1 MMFISRSAV
10 LRRALPAMV
19 GFALFSGPAAGLA
32 GVLPAV
38 GQVSQEQRGI
48 CAEPIR
54 YHEREAGIPNRLLA
68 AVARAE
74 SGRWDKVESASF
86 AWPWTVTAEGK
97 GQFFASKD
105 EAIAQ
110 VKRLRGRGVRNIDVG
125 CMQINLLHHPDA
137 FADLGEAFDPQANV
151 AYAASFLKQLF
162 DQKRSWVTAVGN
174 YHSATPEFHFRY
186 REKVMK
192 LWNDERRRDAEARR
206 QEVMAAYQQRRQ
218 QALTQKK
225 EQREPSAE
233 NDELTGSDA
242 AKFAIADSRP
252 ASSQQIRGGVGAS
265 RPLLSSSLPSR
276 VPAPQGSFRVLS
288 QIPSGAA
295 TTAGDGVPERTA
307 APAVAA
313 ARQAAPA
320 RILPRA
326 TMVPL
331 ERRF

>member
-1 MMFISRSAV
+1 MMFTSCSAF
-10 LRRALPAMV
+10 LRRALPVMV

-32 GVLPAV
+32 GILPVV
-38 GQVSQEQRGI
+38 GQVSQEQRKI

-54 YHEREAGIPNRLLA
+54 HHEQQAGIPNQLLA

-97 GQFFASKD
+97 GQFFANKG

-110 VKRLRGRGVRNIDVG
+110 VKQLRARGVRNIDVG
-125 CMQINLLHHPDA
+125 CMQVNLLHHPDA
-137 FADLGEAFDPQANV
+137 FADLEEALDPQANV
-151 AYAASFLKQLF
+151 AYATSFLKQLF
-162 DQKRSWVTAVGN
+162 EQKRSWVTAVGN

-206 QEVMAAYQQRRQ
+206 QEVTAAYQQRRQ
-218 QALTQKK
+218 QALAQK
-225 EQREPSAE
+225 EQQREPSAE
-233 NDELTGSDA
+233 NDEAKGADA
-242 AKFAIADSRP
+242 AKFNIADSRP
-252 ASSQQIRGGVGAS
+252 ASNQQIGGAAS
-265 RPLLSSSLPSR
+265 RAPLSSSLPSR
-276 VPAPQGSFRVLS
+276 APVPQGSFRVMS
-288 QIPSGAA
+288 QIPSGPA
-295 TTAGDGVPERTA
+295 TTGDGVADPRA
-307 APAVAA
+307 VSPAP
-313 ARQAAPA
+313 RQAPPA

>member
-1 MMFISRSAV
+1 MMFMPCSA
-10 LRRALPAMV
+10 LLHHALPVLV
-19 GFALFSGPAAGLA
+19 GFALFSGPAAGWA

-38 GQVSQEQRGI
+38 GQVSQEQRKI

-54 YHEREAGIPNRLLA
+54 HHEREAGIPNQLLA

-97 GQFFASKD
+97 GQFFASKQ

-110 VKRLRGRGVRNIDVG
+110 VNRLRARGVRNIDVG
-125 CMQINLLHHPDA
+125 CMQVNLLHHPNA
-137 FADLGEAFDPQANV
+137 FADLEEALDPQSNV
-151 AYAASFLKQLF
+151 AYATSFLKQLF
-162 DQKRSWVTAVGN
+162 EQKRSWVTAVGN

-206 QEVMAAYQQRRQ
+206 QEVIAAYQQRRQ
-218 QALTQKK
+218 LALAKK
-225 EQREPSAE
+225 EQQHEPSSE
-233 NDELTGSDA
+233 NDEPIESDA
-242 AKFAIADSRP
+242 ANFNVADSRP
-252 ASSQQIRGGVGAS
+252 ASNQQIGGVSA
-265 RPLLSSSLPSR
+265 PQPAPSSALPPSR
-276 VPAPQGSFRVLS
+276 VPAPQGSFRVMS
-288 QIPSGAA
+288 QIPSAA
-295 TTAGDGVPERTA
+295 PPTAGEGIPGRTA
-307 APAVAA
+307 PSAA
-313 ARQAAPA
+313 SPRQAAPA

-326 TMVPL
+326 TLVPL

>member
-1 MMFISRSAV
+1 MMVISCFS
-10 LRRALPAMV
+10 LFRRALPKLL
-19 GFALFSGPAAGLA
+19 GIALFSWCSGAFAGS
-32 GVLPAV
+32 LPMV
-38 GQVSQEQRGI
+38 GQVSQEQRQI

-54 YHEREAGIPNRLLA
+54 FHEREAGIPNQLLA

-74 SGRWDKVESASF
+74 SGRWDKGESASF

-97 GQFFASKD
+97 GQFFASKE

-110 VKRLRGRGVRNIDVG
+110 IQRLRGRGVRNIDVG

-137 FADLGEAFDPQANV
+137 FADLEEALDPQANV
-151 AYAASFLKQLF
+151 AYATSFLKQLF
-162 DQKRSWVTAVGN
+162 EQNHSWVMAVGN

-192 LWNDERRRDAEARR
+192 LWTDERRRDAEARR

-218 QALTQKK
+218 QALAQKDHA
-225 EQREPSAE
+225 REPASE
-233 NDELTGSDA
+233 NDEPTGSEA
-242 AKFAIADSRP
+242 AKFNVADSRA
-252 ASSQQIRGGVGAS
+252 ASTQSTAIAAS
-265 RPLLSSSLPSR
+265 RPPLSSSLPSR
-276 VPAPQGSFRVLS
+276 PPSQGSFRVTT

-295 TTAGDGVPERTA
+295 ATAGEGAPERTA
-307 APAVAA
+307 APPGVA
-313 ARQAAPA
+313 ARQTAPA

-326 TMVPL
+326 TAVPL